1 MQQQQR
7 QKESLD
13 KSRRELAHTKKEL
26 DVYKRTLGCM
36 VTSPRTSLTPTPN
49 HGGGNNNVGSF
60 GQGQQPT
67 FAAVFATAL
76 ETALS
81 AAGLRLT
88 SSA

>member
-36 VTSPRTSLTPTPN
+36 VTKPMTSLTPTPT
-49 HGGGNNNVGSF
+49 HGGGNHNVEPL
-60 GQGQQPT
+60 GQGQQPIS
-67 FAAVFATAL
+67 FVAVFATAL

-81 AAGLRLT
+81 AAGLPG
-88 SSA
+88 